1 MRQQLF
7 TLPDHP
13 LVVIVWY
20 LAFFVKLCRSLL
32 AILSLLYVD
41 HGIVFPSFIGVF
53 WSLLWYIQPFIYIRG
68 GSVSIIS
75 VVFNS
80 VLFQLTVLINW
91 TCYFQIVYVFRF
103 AVDYVGCYRDDK
115 KRLLKHRG
123 KALQDN
129 SLESCRKHCKGFKY
143 LGLQVYMLYVEGVQ

>member
-1 MRQQLF
+1 MKQQLF

-80 VLFQLTVLINW
+80 VLFQLTVLINL
-91 TCYFQIVYVFRF
+91 TGHVIFKLYMFFVSQLTMSDAIVMIKRDFLSTE
-103 AVDYVGCYRDDK
+103 AKHYRITP
-115 KRLLKHRG
+115 
-123 KALQDN
+123 
-129 SLESCRKHCKGFKY
+129 
-143 LGLQVYMLYVEGVQ
+143 